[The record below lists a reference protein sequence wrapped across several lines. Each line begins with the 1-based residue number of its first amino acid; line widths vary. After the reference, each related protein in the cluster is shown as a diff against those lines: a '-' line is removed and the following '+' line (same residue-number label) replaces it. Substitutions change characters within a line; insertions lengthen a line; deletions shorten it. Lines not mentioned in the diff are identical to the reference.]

1 MPSVINYP
9 SELPAPLKN
18 SYSETMPSGI
28 IRSQMDMGQDKVRR
42 KISRAVKYISVTF
55 RMTAEQKAIFED
67 FYNITLQ
74 GGVRFFNW
82 RDKVVRFVEDDNQ
95 LSTWKM
101 LDSKGKYWEIVVKM
115 EQEI

>member
-18 SYSETMPSGI
+18 SYSETIPSGV
-28 IRSQMDMGQDKVRR
+28 IRSSMDMGQDKVRR
-42 KISRAVKYISVTF
+42 KISRAVKYIDVSF
-55 RMTAEQKAIFED
+55 RMTAEQKEIFED
-67 FYNITLQ
+67 FYNNTLQ

-82 RDKVVRFVEDDNQ
+82 RNKVVRFVESDNQ

-101 LDSKGKYWEIVVKM
+101 LDSKGKYWEISITM
-115 EQEI
+115 EEEI